1 MLRAAI
7 ALVLLLGISP
17 VRADDVEAIL
27 AQYVIW
33 RGGTAFEALQSFHE
47 RGDVAL
53 GGLRGKFEQWQVSD
67 GRLRRKETLGPLS
80 SELAASESAGWQT
93 NTSGQIE
100 DLGGDAERA
109 RRVVVLSFDR
119 AAADQGAHYSL
130 LGTEQFE
137 GKSWDVVRVQFG
149 GPDTYDLLIAPGS
162 GELLGERITED
173 RKTRFVRYADWRL
186 INGVRMPFAE
196 EQTGSNAADHKMQH
210 AAEIQIN
217 VPTMQALF
225 SRPPQKNIWS
235 FAAGQTSTGWIDF
248 ELFRDKIFI
257 PAQINGHPIKLLLD
271 SGADI
276 TVIDSRFAKTMAIKS
291 SGTLPVQ
298 GGGGQA
304 TLQLASNFKI
314 ELGNLKLQ
322 RMTAGVIDLAEVA
335 TAIGKPLPL
344 ILGKEVINPLVIDI
358 DFQRHRIAFRDPDQF
373 SSPDGAVRVPLGRHG
388 GKRTVAVSVESHPAV
403 PFDFDLGAE
412 EPLQVYSS
420 YRDGEHLLGGRPE
433 SLTLSGGVGGIIKVK
448 VATLKSIA
456 IAGIPMT
463 AVPSEFPDAAD
474 NAMNSDQTAGNLG
487 LPIFSRFRL
496 ITDYPHDAL
505 WLIPDANALA
515 QPFVRNRSGLLGFP
529 AVDRMKVLFVAPG
542 SPAEKAGWKEGSE
555 IIAVD
560 GHRIDA
566 DFAASVQSHWSRQ
579 PAGTVVT
586 LTLADDTTQQLILAD
601 YY

>member
-7 ALVLLLGISP
+7 ASVLLLGISP

-33 RGGTAFEALQSFHE
+33 RGGTAFEALQSIHE
-47 RGDVAL
+47 RGDVAQ
-53 GGLRGKFEQWQVSD
+53 GGLRGKFEQWQVND
-67 GRLRRKETLGPLS
+67 GRLRRNETLGPLS
-80 SELAASESAGWQT
+80 SALAASESAGWQT

-119 AAADQGAHYSL
+119 AGANQGEHYSL
-130 LGTEQFE
+130 LGTEQLE
-137 GKSWDVVRVQFG
+137 GKSWNVVRVQFS

-162 GELLGERITED
+162 GVLLGERITED

-196 EQTGSNAADHKMQH
+196 EQTGSNAADRKVQH

-217 VPTMQALF
+217 VQATQALF
-225 SRPPQKNIWS
+225 SRPPEKKIWS

-248 ELFRDKIFI
+248 ELIRDKIFI
-257 PAQINGHPIKLLLD
+257 PARINGHPVNLLLD

-276 TVIDSRFAKTMAIKS
+276 TVIDSRFAKTMVIKS
-291 SGTLPVQ
+291 SGTLPVR

-304 TLQLASNFKI
+304 TLQLASNFQI

-344 ILGKEVINPLVIDI
+344 ILGKEAINPLVIDI
-358 DFQRHRIAFRDPDQF
+358 DFQRHRIAFHDPDQF

-388 GKRTVAVSVESHPAV
+388 GKRTVAVSVEGRPAV

-420 YRDGEHLLGGRPE
+420 YRDGEHVLDGRPE

-456 IAGIPMT
+456 VAGIPMT

-496 ITDYPHDAL
+496 ITDYPHNAL
-505 WLIPDANALA
+505 WLIPDTSALA
-515 QPFVRNRSGLLGFP
+515 QPFGKNRSGLLGFP

-555 IIAVD
+555 IVAVD

-566 DFAASVQSHWSRQ
+566 DFAASVQSHWSQQ

-586 LTLADDTTQQLILAD
+586 LTLADGTTQQLILAD

>member
-7 ALVLLLGISP
+7 ASVLLLGISP

-33 RGGTAFEALQSFHE
+33 RGGTAFEALQSIHE
-47 RGDVAL
+47 RGDVAQ
-53 GGLRGKFEQWQVSD
+53 GGLRGKFEQWQVND
-67 GRLRRKETLGPLS
+67 GRLRRNETLGPLS
-80 SELAASESAGWQT
+80 SALAASESAGWQT

-119 AAADQGAHYSL
+119 AGANQGAHYLL
-130 LGTEQFE
+130 LGTEQLE
-137 GKSWDVVRVQFG
+137 GKSWNVVRVQFS

-162 GELLGERITED
+162 GVLLGERITED

-196 EQTGSNAADHKMQH
+196 EQTGSNAADRKVQH

-217 VPTMQALF
+217 IQATQALF
-225 SRPPQKNIWS
+225 SRPPEKKIWS

-248 ELFRDKIFI
+248 ELIRDKIFI
-257 PAQINGHPIKLLLD
+257 PARINGHPVNLLLD

-291 SGTLPVQ
+291 SGTLPVR

-304 TLQLASNFKI
+304 TLQLASNFQI
-314 ELGNLKLQ
+314 ELGNIKLQ

-344 ILGKEVINPLVIDI
+344 ILGKEAINPLVIDI
-358 DFQRHRIAFRDPDQF
+358 DFQHHRIAFHDPDQF

-388 GKRTVAVSVESHPAV
+388 GKRTVAVSVEGRPAV

-420 YRDGEHLLGGRPE
+420 YRDGEHLLDGRPE

-456 IAGIPMT
+456 VAGIPMT

-496 ITDYPHDAL
+496 ITDYPHNAL
-505 WLIPDANALA
+505 WLIPDTSALA
-515 QPFVRNRSGLLGFP
+515 QPFGKNRSGLLGFP

-566 DFAASVQSHWSRQ
+566 DFAASVQSHWSQQ

-586 LTLADDTTQQLILAD
+586 LTLADGTTRQLILAD